1 MASGSTA
8 SDDSKRGTVAA
19 PATAHA
25 SYIEEKLEKTG
36 GDVRLVEVTAAVLTI
51 FVLLLVYLL
60 AMVVIDHWIVPTG
73 LHGGIRAFALL
84 LLLGGLVFYAT
95 RNLLP
100 HLLYRINPAFAAHTI
115 ERSQPSLKNSVLNF
129 LLLRQQV
136 RHVPEV
142 VIRGLEKQAATGL
155 SHVSVDSVVD
165 HRQLVRGGVALVGV
179 LLLCGLYMIFSPK
192 NMLPSVGRL
201 LVPWADIDPVT
212 RVRIKHVLPGNS
224 EVQFG
229 AHTKV
234 SAEVNGLREQ
244 EAVFLTYSSRGG
256 GAVDQR
262 MQMFREAGK
271 IAYACR
277 FPTAERGLVS
287 DVDYWIEA
295 GDCVSPSYR
304 LELVTAPTL
313 QVQSIEYHYP
323 SYTGLASRSVEGV
336 GDIKAIEGTRVVIH
350 AEANQDIAAAA
361 MTLEGLREQ
370 TIPMTA
376 KHRIANCQ
384 LLLSR
389 RVVGEDSIPELTG
402 YHLHLTTPSGAVNE
416 KTIQHRITIT
426 RDQPP
431 LVEILRPEESRIE
444 VPLNQEFFFQVRARD
459 PDFRLAG
466 VSLIGRCNGRTIFE
480 EDLIKHHKLRGE
492 PSQSAYRE
500 VFRFSPQAYQLEAGQ
515 IVNVIAT
522 AVDNRQPTPNPA
534 RTPQVEVHITASES
548 RTEETAGE
556 RESPET
562 ENRRQEQQGGPGTAG
577 GPQGEQQAGG
587 AGAKDGE
594 SGEGEAGSGQGA
606 QNGKDAGAARTGQG
620 DSKGEAG
627 SQNESHEGREQSA
640 GGKQADGDDRGG
652 NPSSHRNGSSQESQG
667 GGTQGGAAQ
676 QSGQEES
683 SAREGQG
690 GGEEK
695 VDNDGD
701 AFQKLQ
707 EQIQKERSERRE
719 QEGEP
724 ADDLSA
730 EQAAGGRRGD
740 KTEPQHSSESEGD
753 RNGDKAPRQ
762 TEGSA
767 GSEGS
772 GSKKSSER
780 PDPESQREGGALS
793 GSPPRGEAEPTATE
807 GASDAGA
814 KSSRE
819 PGDNGV
825 GSTGEQPPPPPEGLG
840 ADRHKSDSKKRDPR
854 SDKEPADSGISKHES
869 NSAEGEEGS
878 RHGKGQEGG
887 GQQSRQSG
895 EGAGGSNTP
904 ADSGFGAAEEPGSGE
919 SGNRGGNRGTTD
931 QRTGSHTEEQGDA
944 TAGDPQQK
952 SSQENSGSQGAPNHG
967 RSQAAAGRS
976 PGGDPQAGSS
986 RSSQQGEQGADATKD
1001 DPVSGGGSA
1010 IRDESEGEDGPLREP
1025 GADAP
1030 NLEYARE
1037 TTALVLDYLQ
1047 YQLDRGGI
1055 DPELKRK
1062 FGWTDEEFADFV
1074 NRYRALSRNARQP
1087 GEAGQRATTDWE
1099 ATLRSLGLER
1109 AGRALREGKVESQKT
1124 PGLRESN
1131 RSRPPQG
1138 DQERFDAFRKD
1149 ILGR

>member
-8 SDDSKRGTVAA
+8 SDNSKRGTVAA

-36 GDVRLVEVTAAVLTI
+36 GGVRLVEVTAAVLTM

-100 HLLYRINPAFAAHTI
+100 HFLYRINPAFAAHTI
-115 ERSQPSLKNSVLNF
+115 ERSEPSLKNSVLNF

-212 RVRIKHVLPGNS
+212 RVRIKQVLPGNS
-224 EVQFG
+224 VVQFG

-262 MQMFREAGK
+262 MQMFRAAGK

-350 AEANQDIAAAA
+350 AEANQDISAAA

-416 KTIQHRITIT
+416 KTIQHRITIL

-459 PDFRLAG
+459 PDFRLTG

-548 RTEETAGE
+548 PTKETTGE
-556 RESPET
+556 SESPVA
-562 ENRRQEQQGGPGTAG
+562 ENRRQEQQGRPGTAG

-587 AGAKDGE
+587 EGAKGGPQGE
-594 SGEGEAGSGQGA
+594 QQAGDEGAKGGPQGEQQAGGEGAKGREGEGEAGSEQGA
-606 QNGKDAGAARTGQG
+606 SRMERVRSRGRRMVLREPDREMVREKRAVET
-620 DSKGEAG
+620 
-627 SQNESHEGREQSA
+627 SHTRV
-640 GGKQADGDDRGG
+640 
-652 NPSSHRNGSSQESQG
+652 GSSRQVVSEQRVMI
-667 GGTQGGAAQ
+667 AAGIRCLTATAVAERVRVVVPKTGRLSNAVKKSLQ
-676 QSGQEES
+676 LVKGRVGVKKKLTMTGMPFS
-683 SAREGQG
+683 SC
-690 GGEEK
+690 
-695 VDNDGD
+695 VN
-701 AFQKLQ
+701 
-707 EQIQKERSERRE
+707 RSE
-719 QEGEP
+719 
-724 ADDLSA
+724 
-730 EQAAGGRRGD
+730 
-740 KTEPQHSSESEGD
+740 
-753 RNGDKAPRQ
+753 
-762 TEGSA
+762 
-767 GSEGS
+767 
-772 GSKKSSER
+772 
-780 PDPESQREGGALS
+780 
-793 GSPPRGEAEPTATE
+793 
-807 GASDAGA
+807 
-814 KSSRE
+814 
-819 PGDNGV
+819 
-825 GSTGEQPPPPPEGLG
+825 
-840 ADRHKSDSKKRDPR
+840 KSDLRDANNR
-854 SDKEPADSGISKHES
+854 VNRRTIFL
-869 NSAEGEEGS
+869 
-878 RHGKGQEGG
+878 
-887 GQQSRQSG
+887 QSRQRVIAREIKLSRRIRPNRRATRTG
-895 EGAGGSNTP
+895 TRHRVRP
-904 ADSGFGAAEEPGSGE
+904 RDPQVVRGAAAKKVR
-919 SGNRGGNRGTTD
+919 ND
-931 QRTGSHTEEQGDA
+931 RTL
-944 TAGDPQQK
+944 K
-952 SSQENSGSQGAPNHG
+952 VKG
-967 RSQAAAGRS
+967 RVVR
-976 PGGDPQAGSS
+976 
-986 RSSQQGEQGADATKD
+986 
-1001 DPVSGGGSA
+1001 
-1010 IRDESEGEDGPLREP
+1010 
-1025 GADAP
+1025 
-1030 NLEYARE
+1030 
-1037 TTALVLDYLQ
+1037 
-1047 YQLDRGGI
+1047 
-1055 DPELKRK
+1055 
-1062 FGWTDEEFADFV
+1062 
-1074 NRYRALSRNARQP
+1074 
-1087 GEAGQRATTDWE
+1087 
-1099 ATLRSLGLER
+1099 
-1109 AGRALREGKVESQKT
+1109 
-1124 PGLRESN
+1124 
-1131 RSRPPQG
+1131 
-1138 DQERFDAFRKD
+1138 
-1149 ILGR
+1149 